1 MKAKELRERSDQEL
15 VELGQ
20 QLRRDLF
27 GLRMKN
33 STNQLDDTSQL
44 KKARRDLA
52 RLALVSGLRVAEKR
66 SAEKGA
72 AAKAAGQAASETGS
86 KS

>member
-15 VELGQ
+15 VEVGQ

-33 STNQLDDTSQL
+33 ATNQLDDTSQL

-52 RLALVSGLRVAEKR
+52 RLALVTGQRAV
-66 SAEKGA
+66 EKGA
-72 AAKAAGQAASETGS
+72 AAKVAGQAASETGS